1 MKTRL
6 TLLHALVA
14 LSLLLS
20 LAVVP
25 VSGQSDAPQGS
36 AARAA
41 GPQTQD
47 TVPEP
52 SAPVDPDIRSPRPK
66 PRSRP
71 IPTGAIGPIA
81 TGPYVTEA
89 VAGSFDGDLRD
100 LEPAKAVSAATVRE
114 THAPLETR
122 DFFNDLAYNPEFF
135 DAGVVQRAPGAAN
148 MPAPLITFG
157 GQYGAEA
164 GGYLPP
170 DTVGDVGPNH
180 YVQYVNTT
188 FSIYNKVTGAR
199 IVGPLQLSDLFNASQ
214 APCNVVDD
222 GDPIVLYD
230 SMADRWLLTQ
240 FAVPGPY
247 YQCIA
252 LSKTGD
258 PVSGGWWTYAF
269 PASTPEIDGL
279 DTALNDYPKLSV
291 WPDAY
296 YMTANMFP
304 DTNIPG
310 YVRVWALNRSRMLA
324 GQSLQSVSFDLSDT
338 SSVLASNQLGDS
350 PPPGSPAFLMAVQA
364 PDKLNFWRF
373 KVDWDAPENST
384 LTGPTSMS
392 IAPYAPVCDG
402 RNCVPQLGTAQGVD
416 ALSPRLMYNLQ
427 YRRVGSTESLWVNHT
442 ITNSGKAAVR
452 WYEVR
457 LTRAGDLIT
466 PTLYQQSTYN
476 PSDGVWRWMGSIAAD
491 RMGNAALGYS
501 ASSPTIYPGIRYVGR
516 LVTDTLNLMGQSEYT
531 MTVGNGA
538 QTHTA
543 ARWGDYSSM
552 NVDPVDDCTFW
563 YTTEYFT
570 ATSTANWSTRIGS
583 FKYDSCVPLP
593 ANGTITGTV
602 YNSVTLAVIPNMPVM
617 AINDTFTRT
626 YAASTDVNGV
636 FTMTV
641 QPGTY
646 TVTAGPLEPNYPVEN
661 SAAAPVV
668 ITSGGSGSVTIGL
681 QPFPNLVN
689 ANVVINDPGPLAN
702 ANGYVEPGEENLQV
716 FETISNTGLFT
727 ATNVTAQLIAL
738 TPGVT
743 VVTPTASYGDIV
755 AGAAATNATPFGFSV
770 DGGVACG
777 ATLSF
782 MKVITAD
789 QRVFTETFSVV
800 AQIPAVV
807 LPTVYTYVSSDV
819 PKPIPDNNL
828 VGVTSTV
835 SVPDSFQLGKAVVSL
850 SLNHTWD
857 SDVGIYLRNPSGGE
871 IALSVANGS
880 NGDNYTNT
888 IFDDDAPTSITAGA
902 PPFTGMF
909 RPEQPLSTFQFTP
922 TSGTW
927 GLRLNDS
934 ASQDTGTLITWTLKL
949 QPGIPAYCAWPVP
962 DLNLINTQVN
972 DGGNQVIEPGDA
984 SVDLLAALQN
994 TGTLTATS
1002 VNATLTPQTPGVTM
1016 NTAASAYAD
1025 INVGA
1030 VQTNTTPFNFAVDSN
1045 FVCGLPIDFDLSAVT
1060 QRGTFNHDIRVPTG
1074 QGPVGS
1080 FVLFDNVEN
1089 GQGGWTTGSTYTGWE
1104 WTITT
1109 EDSNSPTHAWT
1120 DSPGAQ
1126 YPPGASTWLE
1136 SPQYD
1141 FSAYD
1146 AVTLSFWHKYST
1158 EAGYDYGFVEVST
1171 DGGLTWSQ
1179 PLAAYDGVQNTW
1191 TQATVNL
1198 TPLAH
1203 AANARFR
1210 FRFFSDPGVLDDGWT
1225 IDDIQVTGQKRVC
1238 APIESLWLKEVSVN
1252 GVITT
1257 ANPINLAPND
1267 VVQVVDRV
1275 WVTATGS
1282 VTFTLTENWTAL
1294 LSLSGYSASAGTVL
1308 TTPSSLIWS
1317 ANGVAA
1323 NAYHVLTKT
1332 FTVGSTP
1339 FTASLTEQL
1348 LVEDALPPQPDR
1360 VLNFNLAAPTIG
1372 VTPASLSST
1381 QGANQTVTQ
1390 SLTIN
1395 NTGNAPLNWTVFEN
1409 PGSAPQV
1416 DAPAGLF
1423 QPIGPEMFDRG
1434 RASADTRTDVKAER
1448 IIAATTPALAPTGF
1462 SENFD
1467 NVAGLPAAGWWQIN
1481 RSDPLGGT
1489 GWFQGN
1495 PAVFPAHQG
1504 ASNSYIGANYN
1515 NTGNIGTISNW
1526 LLTPETTI
1534 RNGDTLLFYTRVPTN
1549 SQFPDRLEVRLS
1561 SSGAITD
1568 VGINA
1573 TSVGVFNTLL
1583 TSINP
1588 NLVVGGYPD
1597 QWSPISVTVSG
1608 LAGPVQGRFGLRY
1621 YVDDAGASG
1630 ANSNYIGIDTL
1641 SYTTLCSSP
1650 NDVPWLNLSPTSGS
1664 TAAGGSSTV
1673 NVGTNS
1679 TGLSAGTYTANVCV
1693 TSNDPLTSLVI
1704 VPVTLTVT
1712 PEITFVYHDLED
1724 VVHTGEDVTLAGSFN
1739 GWNNSVLT
1747 MTHDAGYTTFTA
1759 TLSLAAG
1766 SYDYKYVV
1774 KSGGDQWD
1782 WLNTNNRAIVVSGA
1796 ATRHDYRNV
1805 TPGYMHIMSAASIA
1819 GQQNVP
1825 VGPLVGEA
1833 YYQGVTNDAGSGRG
1847 LIYQV
1852 GYGLTTT
1859 ALAGWNWITATYT
1872 GQNGNN
1878 DVFESTVTVAA
1889 SGVYSYAVRAEGNWG
1904 AGNPNAGWFYG
1915 DLDGVFPGEPFEL
1928 DNTGLLTISP
1938 HRLFAPLLRR

>member
-1 MKTRL
+1 MKSKGS
-6 TLLHALVA
+6 LLNLLVV
-14 LSLLLS
+14 LSLI
-20 LAVVP
+20 LALGVLP
-25 VSGQSDAPQGS
+25 VSSQGEQPGGGT
-36 AARAA
+36 AQRAA
-41 GPQTQD
+41 DQEVKDDATTD
-47 TVPEP
+47 TTPDT
-52 SAPVDPDIRSPRPK
+52 SAPVDPNIRSPRPK
-66 PRSRP
+66 PRAKP
-71 IPTGAIGPIA
+71 VPTGTVGPV
-81 TGPYVTEA
+81 TSGPYVTEA
-89 VAGSFDGDLRD
+89 VAGSYDGDLRD
-100 LEPAKAVSAATVRE
+100 IPVGKPEPETVVRE
-114 THAPLETR
+114 TRAPLETR
-122 DFFNDLAYNPEFF
+122 DFFNDLVYGPAAP
-135 DAGVVQRAPGAAN
+135 DTGVVQRAAGPAD
-148 MPAPLITFG
+148 MPAPITTFG
-157 GQYGAEA
+157 GMYGSEA

-170 DTVGDVGPNH
+170 DTVGDVGPSH

-199 IVGPLQLSDLFNASQ
+199 LVGPLKLSTLFNASQ
-214 APCNVVDD
+214 APCNVIDD

-230 SMADRWLLTQ
+230 SMADRWMLTQ

-258 PVSGGWWTYAF
+258 PISGGWWTYAF

-279 DTALNDYPKLSV
+279 NTAMNDYPKLSV

-310 YVRVWALNRSRMLA
+310 YVRVWALNRSRMLG
-324 GQSLQSVSFDLSDT
+324 GQSMQSVAFDLSDT
-338 SSVLASNQLGDS
+338 SSVLAGNLLGDA
-350 PPPGSPAFLMAVQA
+350 PPPGSPAFLLAVQA

-373 KVDWDAPENST
+373 KVDWDAPQNSA
-384 LTGPTSMS
+384 LIGPTSMP
-392 IAPYAPVCDG
+392 IATYAPVCDG
-402 RNCVPQLGTAQGVD
+402 RNCVPQAGTSQGVD

-427 YRRVGSTESLWVNHT
+427 YRRVGSTESLWANHT
-442 ITNSGKAAVR
+442 ITESGKAALR

-476 PSDGVWRWMGSIAAD
+476 PPDGVWRWMGSIAAD
-491 RMGNAALGYS
+491 RMGNAAIGYS
-501 ASSPTIYPGIRYVGR
+501 ASSSSIYPQIRYLGR
-516 LVTDTLNLMGQSEYT
+516 LVTDTLNLMPQAEYT
-531 MTVGNGA
+531 MTVGSGA

-570 ATSTANWSTRIGS
+570 ATSSANWSTRIGS
-583 FKYDSCVPLP
+583 FKYPSCVPQSAP
-593 ANGTITGTV
+593 GTITGTV
-602 YNSVTLAVIPNMPVM
+602 YNSVTLAAIANMPVM

-626 YAASTDVNGV
+626 YAAATDVNGV

-641 QPGTY
+641 LPGTY
-646 TVTAGPLEPNYPVEN
+646 AVTAGPLTPNYPIEN

-668 ITSGGSGSVTIGL
+668 ITTGGTGSVSIGL
-681 QPFPNLVN
+681 QPYPNLVN
-689 ANVVINDPGPLAN
+689 AAVVINDPGPLAN
-702 ANGYVEPGEENLQV
+702 GNGYVEPGEANLQV

-727 ATNVTAQLIAL
+727 ATNITAQLVAL
-738 TPGVT
+738 TPGVS
-743 VVTPTASYGDIV
+743 VVTPTASYGSLA

-777 ATLSF
+777 ATLDF
-782 MKVITAD
+782 MKVITSD
-789 QRVFTETFSVV
+789 QGVFTETFSVI
-800 AQIPAVV
+800 AQIPAQVS
-807 LPTVYTYVSSDV
+807 PTVYTYISSDV
-819 PKPIPDNNL
+819 PKSIPDNNL

-835 SVPDSFQLGKAVVSL
+835 NVPDVFQLGKVVVSL
-850 SLNHTWD
+850 SLTHTWD
-857 SDVGIYLRNPSGGE
+857 SDVGIYLRNPAGGE

-888 IFDDDAPTSITAGA
+888 TFDDDAALSITAGA
-902 PPFTGMF
+902 APFTGVF
-909 RPEQPLSTFQFTP
+909 RPEQPLSTFNYTP
-922 TSGTW
+922 SSGTW

-934 ASQDTGTLITWTLKL
+934 ASQDTGNLITWTLKL
-949 QPGIPAYCAWPVP
+949 QPGTPAYCAWPVP

-984 SVDLLAALQN
+984 SVNVLAALQN
-994 TGTLTATS
+994 SGTLTATT
-1002 VNATLTPQTPGVTM
+1002 VNATLTPQTSGVTM
-1016 NTAASAYAD
+1016 NTAASAYVD

-1045 FVCGLPIDFDLSAVT
+1045 FVCGVPIDFDLNATT
-1060 QRGTFNHDIRVPTG
+1060 QRGTFAHDIRVPTG

-1089 GQGGWTTGSTYTGWE
+1089 GQGGWTTGTTYTGWQ

-1109 EDSNSPTHAWT
+1109 EDSNSPTRSWT
-1120 DSPGAQ
+1120 DSPGGQ
-1126 YPPGASTWLE
+1126 YPPGASTWLV

-1171 DGGLTWSQ
+1171 DGGLTWGQ
-1179 PLAAYDGVQNTW
+1179 PLAAYDGVQSAW

-1203 AANARFR
+1203 TANARFR
-1210 FRFFSDPGVLDDGWT
+1210 FRFFSDPGVLDDGWH

-1238 APIESLWLKEVSVN
+1238 APIASAWIKEVSVN
-1252 GVITT
+1252 GVLTT
-1257 ANPINLAPND
+1257 ANPINLQPAD

-1282 VTFTLTENWTAL
+1282 VTFTLTENWSAL
-1294 LSLSGYSASAGTVL
+1294 FGLSGYSASSGSVL
-1308 TTPSSLIWS
+1308 TTPGSLIWT

-1332 FTVGSTP
+1332 FTTGSTP
-1339 FTASLTEQL
+1339 YTASITEQL
-1348 LVEDALPPQPDR
+1348 LVENALPPQPDR
-1360 VLNFNLAAPTIG
+1360 VLNFNLAAPVVG
-1372 VTPASLSST
+1372 VTPAGLSST
-1381 QGANQTVTQ
+1381 QAPNQTVTQ

-1395 NTGNAPLNWTVFEN
+1395 NTGNAALNWTVYEY
-1409 PGSAPQV
+1409 PGAAPVGASTPAGAAQGDRSMRDASGAGRSAPAIV
-1416 DAPAGLF
+1416 PAV
-1423 QPIGPEMFDRG
+1423 QPESVT
-1434 RASADTRTDVKAER
+1434 A
-1448 IIAATTPALAPTGF
+1448 GF

-1467 NVAGLPAAGWWQIN
+1467 NVTTLPGKGWWQIN
-1481 RSDPLGGT
+1481 RSSPLGT
-1489 GWFQGN
+1489 AGWFQGN
-1495 PAVFPAHQG
+1495 PAVFTAHQG
-1504 ASNSYIGANYN
+1504 ATNAYIGVNFN
-1515 NTGNIGTISNW
+1515 STGDVGTISNW
-1526 LLTPETTI
+1526 LLMPETTL

-1549 SQFPDRLEVRLS
+1549 SAYADRMEVRLS

-1568 VGINA
+1568 VGLSA

-1583 TSINP
+1583 ASINP
-1588 NLVVGGYPD
+1588 DLVAGGYPD
-1597 QWSPISVTVSG
+1597 QWSPITVTISG
-1608 LAGPVQGRFGLRY
+1608 LAGPVQGRLGLRY
-1621 YVDDAGASG
+1621 YVDDGGASG
-1630 ANSNYIGIDTL
+1630 ANSNYVGVDTL
-1641 SYTTLCSSP
+1641 SYQTVCSTPGS
-1650 NDVPWLNLSPTSGS
+1650 VPWLNLSPISGS
-1664 TAAGGSSTV
+1664 AAAGGSSTV

-1693 TSNDPLTSLVI
+1693 ASNDPITPLVI

-1724 VVHTGEDVTLAGSFN
+1724 VVHTGEEVTIAGSFN
-1739 GWNNSVLT
+1739 GWNNAALT
-1747 MTHDAGYTTFTA
+1747 MTHDAGYTVFTA
-1759 TLSLAAG
+1759 TTSMAAG
-1766 SYDYKYVV
+1766 TYDFKYVV

-1782 WLNTNNRAIVVSGA
+1782 WLNTNNRAVTVTTS

-1805 TPGYMHIMSAASIA
+1805 VAGYMHIMSAAVIT
-1819 GQQNVP
+1819 GKQNVAA
-1825 VGPLVGEA
+1825 GPLVGEA
-1833 YYQGVTNDAGSGRG
+1833 YFGGTTNGAGQGRG
-1847 LIYQV
+1847 LNYQV
-1852 GYGLTTT
+1852 GYGPTTT
-1859 ALAGWNWITATYT
+1859 TPANWTWVNATYT

-1878 DVFESTVTVAA
+1878 DVFEATVMLTAT
-1889 SGVYSYAVRAEGNWG
+1889 GVYSYAVRAEGNWG
-1904 AGNPNAGWFYG
+1904 VGNPNAGWTYG
-1915 DLDGVFPGEPFEL
+1915 DVDGVYPGEPFEL
-1928 DNTGLLTISP
+1928 TEVGQLIISA
-1938 HRLFAPLLRR
+1938 HRLFAPLIRR